1 MTNAYRLSCP
11 QLQLSGTVI
20 LEPSKSISNRAL
32 IIRSLCKE
40 PFTIHSLSTSDDT
53 RVLVSMLSSEK
64 DELYSGYAG
73 SSFRFMVA
81 RACLGD
87 KEVTIDASAQLRRRP
102 VGPLV
107 KALQL
112 LGADITYLNKEGF
125 PPLKIKPSKS
135 FGTEVS
141 EVTLQ
146 TGVSSQYLTA
156 LLLIAPYL
164 PKGLTIH
171 LAGDL
176 VSGSYIRMTLAM
188 MEYFGVSHQWVN
200 NTITV
205 APGIY
210 QARDYVVEG
219 DWSAASYFYAM
230 AALAPKAELH
240 IDGLKE
246 DSMQGDAVLK
256 TIFADLGVET
266 VFTDTGITIKKVGLK
281 ERLKEYKYDF
291 TLCPD
296 IAQTLMVTVAGLG
309 IKGIFSG
316 LRTLRIK
323 ETDRIAAMQTEL
335 ARVKVTVIANEVQ
348 SDITCLVAGRA
359 WWKDNAKAKFNTYE
373 DHRMAMALT
382 PFACLNPISI
392 KDPEVVSKS
401 YPGFWKDVEAIGI
414 KRESVKMK

>member
-1 MTNAYRLSCP
+1 MANVYRLSCP
-11 QLQLSGTVI
+11 QRQLSGTVI

-32 IIRSLCKE
+32 IIQSLCKE

-53 RVLVSMLSSEK
+53 RVLVNMLSADK

-81 RACLGD
+81 RACLGNR
-87 KEVTIDASAQLRRRP
+87 EVTLDASEQLRRRP

-112 LGADITYLNKEGF
+112 LGADITYLNREGF
-125 PPLKIKPSKS
+125 PPLKIKPSSS
-135 FGTEVS
+135 FGQGIN

-146 TGVSSQYLTA
+146 AGVSSQYVTA
-156 LLLIAPYL
+156 LLLIAPYM

-176 VSGSYIRMTLAM
+176 VSGSYVRMTLAM
-188 MEYFGVSHQWVN
+188 MEYFGVGHQWTG
-200 NTITV
+200 NTISIE
-205 APGIY
+205 PGQY
-210 QARDYVVEG
+210 TARDYIVEG
-219 DWSAASYFYAM
+219 DWSAASYYYSM
-230 AALAPKAELH
+230 TALSDKAELH
-240 IDGLKE
+240 IEGLRE
-246 DSMQGDAVLK
+246 DTIQGDAAARN
-256 TIFADLGVET
+256 IYANLGVET
-266 VFTDTGITIKKVGLK
+266 VFTETGMTIKKVGIQDK
-281 ERLKEYKYDF
+281 LKEYKYDF

-323 ETDRIAAMQTEL
+323 ETDRIAAMQAEL
-335 ARVKVTVIANEVQ
+335 LKVKVTVIANDVQ

-359 WWKDNAKAKFNTYE
+359 WWKDKAKFDTYE
-373 DHRMAMALT
+373 DHRMAMAFMPL
-382 PFACLNPISI
+382 ACLNPIII
-392 KDPEVVSKS
+392 KDPDVVSKS
-401 YPGFWKDVEAIGI
+401 YPGFWKDIEAIGI
-414 KRESVKMK
+414 KREVVKLK